1 VYRWLI
7 VPLVASLVTASAAV
21 SAQAAYVPPIRS
33 ATLVSANPVDTTPHA
48 QNGSFRA
55 FAQIGTT
62 IYAGGSFTSVKN
74 AGAASWSARGY
85 LIAYDQATGVIRTGF
100 APVLDNAVQALAV
113 SPAGKLIVGGNF
125 GTVNGVARKN
135 LVALDPVTGAT
146 VAGFVGRAD
155 GGLVRRTVVVGNQ
168 LYVAGA
174 FHWINGTQHS
184 LLARLNATT
193 GAVDPAF
200 QIDASV
206 ARQDS
211 ELVWSMA
218 VSPDGKTLVAVGN
231 FTVVNTL
238 SRNQVVLVDLT
249 PAVPRVAGWHTDRYV
264 APCYST
270 AFPFYARDVD
280 FSDDGSYF
288 VIAADGGRGDGY
300 CDTIS
305 RWETADRGPDV
316 AATWVDYTGADSVTS
331 LEAADGVVYAA
342 GHFRWLNN
350 TNGNDSAGDGAISR
364 YGIGALDAANG
375 MPLAWNPTRSPGG
388 NLPVGGVGW
397 GPIVW
402 ELWRGSTGLLVGQD
416 SDGLGNE
423 YHGRL
428 AMLPL
433 AGGRTIAVADA
444 PKGAVGQLYLGA
456 GNGKLLKQSY
466 NGTTVGAGTA
476 SAQPNLTAYGA
487 SFLVG
492 TKLYWAK
499 SDPNAVRGS
508 VFQASTFT
516 AGRAGVPWLTSTAN
530 AWYAPAAMT
539 GAFALGGRMY
549 YTTASSNNLFYR
561 YLGNDGS
568 IVGCTQFVV
577 PTTGFDWRVVRGIA
591 WSNGRLLYGSTDG
604 TLRSVVFDPAAP
616 TGVAVDAATKKILAR
631 PTATRSFSSRTLFFA
646 PS

>member
-7 VPLVASLVTASAAV
+7 TPLVASLVIASAAV
-21 SAQAAYVPPIRS
+21 PAQAAYVPPIRS
-33 ATLVSANPVDTTPHA
+33 ATLVSANPVDVTPHA

-74 AGAASWSARGY
+74 AGAAAWSARGY
-85 LIAYDQATGVIRTGF
+85 LIAYDQATGAIRTGF

-113 SPAGKLIVGGNF
+113 GPNGKLIVGGNF

-135 LVALDPVTGAT
+135 LVQLDPLTGAT
-146 VAGFVGRAD
+146 VTGFAGRAD
-155 GGLVRRTVVVGNQ
+155 GGLVRRTVVVGNH

-174 FHWINGTQHS
+174 FHTINGTQHS

-218 VSPDGKTLVAVGN
+218 VSPDGGTLVAVGN
-231 FTVVNTL
+231 FTTVNTL

-249 PAVPRVAGWHTDRYV
+249 PAVPRVAGWHTDRFV
-264 APCYST
+264 DPCYST
-270 AFPFYARDVD
+270 RFPFYARDVD

-288 VIAADGGRGDGY
+288 VIAADGGRGDAY

-316 AATWVDYTGADSVTS
+316 TATWVDYTGADSVTS

-350 TNGNDSAGDGAISR
+350 TNGNDAAGDGAINR

-444 PKGAVGQLYLGA
+444 PKVTAGQLYLGA
-456 GNGKLLKQSY
+456 GNGTLTKQSF

-499 SDPNAVRGS
+499 SDPKAVRGS
-508 VFQASTFT
+508 VLQASTFT
-516 AGRAGVPWLTSTAN
+516 AGKAGVPWLTSTAN
-530 AWYAPAAMT
+530 AWYAPATMT

-568 IVGCTQFVV
+568 IVGCTPFVV
-577 PTTGFDWRVVRGIA
+577 PTAGFDWRIVRGIA
-591 WSNGRLLYGSTDG
+591 WANGRLIYGSTDG
-604 TLRSVVFDPAAP
+604 SLRSVVFDPAAP
-616 TGVAVDAATKKILAR
+616 GGVAVDAATKLILAR
-631 PTATRSFSSRTLFFA
+631 PTTTRSFSSRTLFFA

>member
-1 VYRWLI
+1 LL
-7 VPLVASLVTASAAV
+7 VPLVVAGLVVASAAV
-21 SAQAAYVPPIRS
+21 PASAAFVPPVAK
-33 ATLVSANPVDTTPHA
+33 ATLVSANPVDVTPHA

-74 AGAASWSARGY
+74 ATATSWLARGY
-85 LIAYDQATGVIRTGF
+85 LIAYDQATGAIRTGF
-100 APVLDNAVQALAV
+100 APVLDSAVQALAV
-113 SPAGKLIVGGNF
+113 SPDGRLIVGGNF

-135 LVALDPVTGAT
+135 LVALDPATGAT
-146 VAGFVGRAD
+146 VAGFVGRGD
-155 GGLVRRTVVVGNQ
+155 GGLIRRTVVVGNH

-174 FHWINGTQHS
+174 FHWINGTRHS

-193 GAVDPAF
+193 GAIDPTF

-218 VSPDGKTLVAVGN
+218 VSPDGRTLVAVGN

-238 SRNQVVLVDLT
+238 SRNQVVVVDL
-249 PAVPRVAGWHTDRYV
+249 AGAAPRVAAWHTDRYV

-300 CDTIS
+300 CDTIT

-316 AATWVDYTGADSVTS
+316 TATWVDYTGADSVTS

-350 TNGNDSAGDGAISR
+350 ANGNDSAGDGAINR
-364 YGIGALDAANG
+364 YGIGALDAGNG

-388 NLPVGGVGW
+388 NLPVGGVSW

-402 ELWRGSTGLLVGQD
+402 EMWRGSTGLLVGQD
-416 SDGLGNE
+416 SDGLGSE

-433 AGGRTIAVADA
+433 AGGRTIAVTDA
-444 PKGAVGQLYLGA
+444 PKLAAGWVYLGA
-456 GNGKLLKQSY
+456 GNGKLTRQSF
-466 NGTTVGAGTA
+466 NGTTLGAGAA

-487 SFLVG
+487 AFLVG
-492 TKLYWAK
+492 SKLYWAK
-499 SDPNAVRGS
+499 TDPAAVRGS
-508 VFQASTFT
+508 VLQASTFG
-516 AGRAGVPWLTSTAN
+516 AGKAGVPWLTSTSN
-530 AWYAPAAMT
+530 AWYAPASMT

-577 PTTGFDWRVVRGIA
+577 PTVGFDWRVVRGLA
-591 WSNGRLLYGSTDG
+591 WVNGRILYGATDG
-604 TLRSVVFDPAAP
+604 SLRSVAFDAAAP
-616 TGVAVDAATKKILAR
+616 GGAAVTVSTVKVVAR
-631 PTATRSFSSRTLFFA
+631 PTATRTFTSRTLFFA